1 MFPKSSRI
9 PRALLICAVG
19 FKLVHGSQMLWA
31 QEQAETDRTVVE
43 IAGDV
48 LPESSWK
55 GVQDAAHIFDGVRD
69 EFAGADLVF
78 LNLEEPITSS
88 NTVTPNKN
96 QREVKAGRDYILR
109 ARNPDIPDIL
119 KQAGVGLVGLA
130 NNHMMDYT
138 TVGLRDTLRVFQ
150 QADFPVVGA
159 GLKPD
164 AESAFLFSARG
175 VSMAFLAFTDVVPPN
190 YEATTARLGVAS
202 SKDENDLIEAVKRA
216 RIQADF
222 VILIIHWG
230 GQGGHLIT
238 PRQRELARIAVQAG
252 CDAVIGMHPHVLQ
265 GIEFVGGVPVFYSI
279 GNFAFPSGN
288 PAARESVALE
298 LIFGSHGLDQVKII
312 PAEISTEG
320 APKISEGSDGQE
332 ILLHLD
338 HFCRMFNAMVEGGML
353 IHGPVRQRLVY
364 DMSAGQPRRRALRK
378 PGRRGR
384 ARPNHK
390 KRAGGLARQDA
401 RELVLRELGTKNSY
415 KTLAILVPNQ

>member
-1 MFPKSSRI
+1 
-9 PRALLICAVG
+9 
-19 FKLVHGSQMLWA
+19 MLWA
-31 QEQAETDRTVVE
+31 QQQAEAEMDRTVVE

-55 GVQDAAHIFDGVRD
+55 GAQDAAHVFDGVRE

-78 LNLEEPITSS
+78 LNLEEPITGS

-109 ARNPDIPDIL
+109 ARNPAIPDIL

-138 TVGLRDTLRVFQ
+138 TVGLRDTLRVFN
-150 QADFPVVGA
+150 QADLSVVGA

-164 AESAFLFSARG
+164 AETAFLFSARG
-175 VSMAFLAFTDVVPPN
+175 ISVAFLAFTDVVPPN
-190 YEATTARLGVAS
+190 YEATATQLGVAS
-202 SKDENDLIEAVKRA
+202 SKDENDLIEAIKRA
-216 RIQADF
+216 RSQADF
-222 VILIIHWG
+222 VILMIHWG

-265 GIEFVGGVPVFYSI
+265 GVEYLGGVPVFYSI

-288 PAARESVALE
+288 PAARESVVLQ
-298 LIFGSHGLDQVKII
+298 LIFGSHGLDLVKII
-312 PAEISTEG
+312 PAEISPEG
-320 APKISEGSDGQE
+320 APKIGEGSEGQE

-338 HFCRMFNAMVEGGML
+338 HFCRMFNTMVEGGML
-353 IHGPVRQRLVY
+353 IHAPVREKLVY
-364 DMSAGQPRRRALRK
+364 DMSASQPRRRGLRK

-384 ARPNHK
+384 ARPNRK
-390 KRAGGLARQDA
+390 KRAGGLARLGG
-401 RELVLRELGTKNSY
+401 RESVVQEY
-415 KTLAILVPNQ
+415 A